1 MDDLQKMKIA
11 KKSYHFD
18 VRRKF
23 ESSNHYKVV
32 QKSPIEKIRMA
43 LNSSLKPK
51 TPPKSSL
58 AQKSQKAVPSGGF
71 DLKMVGLAVFVAL
84 LILVGGILYV
94 QGQITQILST
104 PVQNFATPQ
113 FSSNLADHQL
123 LSYGQRGSTD
133 HVFLLNLDKEAA
145 NLDNL
150 TIQISTYEKRIP
162 SEVFVLSS
170 ERTDAQTYSDFIS
183 SLKENLGSKN
193 IPVNEISLSELQSLT
208 SPAFVII
215 PSGAIPKELLGIDS
229 NTNIAKLTQRGF
241 VFIFIGQPFTKYLD
255 GTVKT
260 TPSNVLDSLPFVFNE
275 RSITPS
281 TSDISLFQPL
291 YKVTTRSQGWF
302 ASEVFG
308 SLSVAQY
315 EDGAIIF
322 VPQTLDK
329 GWQNRDFRSAAK
341 DISSIITKVP
351 WLTPNSENK
360 TYSFNSSILGSG
372 SLTIYSNPFPDS
384 FGTARISMIG
394 SLSGIA
400 KKPEQLFYSYLNSSP
415 KGELFIDEG
424 STVVP
429 SSITGKSIRLNSI
442 LTSPN
447 PLKVPMNLNFYNSKG
462 DLTLSLSQGEVDVQS
477 ETSFDIR
484 LDVPKDEYLVTLVD
498 DFGTVYAQSYLKVV
512 TLEVTPFGNNRE
524 KNSVYLFK
532 AFRES
537 TPVPVQDLTVSVD
550 NGKYGTYN
558 IASVDADSFI
568 SVDVSSK
575 TGGDFLPYG
584 THTFKFTSPTGLD
597 VTVPIERREAQTIF
611 KDPIFWVTMLLAGGI
626 VLIGVFFARPEI
638 PTLTLDIPDF
648 PPIERSKVFLN
659 VDAVLNIFDRVNSNY
674 RWQNTPLTLSEIKN
688 GFKDVYYS
696 GKPVIISDYNL
707 ESLLAQLKSKS
718 FVGEYAGYYG
728 LLSWEAKTKHSFE
741 YLATFR
747 KVRDWCI
754 NNALPFT
761 AIGES
766 KEADTVLSILG
777 QPFFLHFYNLKESS
791 LDNLLSRVLKTSSKG
806 VSIVLFKSDLEK
818 RLFSNNLYWGSS
830 LPLKVKLEV
839 EGNSIFL
846 LTFEEFEKKIVE
858 FKGF

>member
-1 MDDLQKMKIA
+1 MKIA

-23 ESSNHYKVV
+23 ESSKHYKVV
-32 QKSPIEKIRMA
+32 EKSPIEKIRLA

-51 TPPKSSL
+51 PLAKSYTH
-58 AQKSQKAVPSGGF
+58 QKSQKSVPSGGF
-71 DLKMVGLAVFVAL
+71 DLKLVGMAVFVAL
-84 LILVGGILYV
+84 LILAGGIFYV

-104 PVQNFATPQ
+104 PPQNFATPSL
-113 FSSNLADHQL
+113 SSTLVDHQL
-123 LSYGQRGSTD
+123 LSYGPRGSTD
-133 HVFLLNLDKEAA
+133 HVFLLSLNKEVSS
-145 NLDNL
+145 LDNL
-150 TIQISTYEKRIP
+150 TIQISTYDKRIP
-162 SEVFVLSS
+162 SEVFVLTS
-170 ERTDAQTYSDFIS
+170 ERTDAQTYPDFIS
-183 SLKENLGSKN
+183 SLKENLGSKS

-260 TPSNVLDSLPFVFNE
+260 TPQNILDSLPFVFNE
-275 RSITPS
+275 RSVPPS

-291 YKVTTRSQGWF
+291 YKVTTKSQGWF
-302 ASEVFG
+302 ASEAFG

-315 EDGAIIF
+315 DDGAVVF

-329 GWQNRDFRSAAK
+329 GWQNRDFKSAAK

-351 WLTPNSENK
+351 WLTPNSQNK
-360 TYSFNSSILGSG
+360 SYYFNST
-372 SLTIYSNPFPDS
+372 SLIGQKLNLYSNEFPDS
-384 FGTARISMIG
+384 LGTARVNVIG
-394 SLSGIA
+394 SLSGIG
-400 KKPEQLFYSYLNSSP
+400 KKPEQLFYSYLNSSA
-415 KGELFIDEG
+415 KGELFVDEG

-447 PLKVPMNLNFYNSKG
+447 SLKVPMSLNFYNSSG
-462 DLTLSLSQGEVDVQS
+462 DLTLSLSQGDVDIQS

-484 LDVPKDEYLVTLVD
+484 LDVPKDEYFVTLVD
-498 DFGTVYAQSYLKVV
+498 DFGNVYAQNYLKVV
-512 TLEVTPFGNNRE
+512 TLEVNPFGNSRE

-532 AFRES
+532 AFREL

-558 IASVDADSFI
+558 IASVPADSFI

-584 THTFKFTSPTGLD
+584 IHSFKFTSPSGLD
-597 VTVPIERREAQTIF
+597 VTVSVERKEAQTIF

-626 VLIGVFFARPEI
+626 VLIGVFFARPEV
-638 PTLTLDIPDF
+638 PTLMLDIPDF
-648 PPIERSKVFLN
+648 PPIERTKVFLN
-659 VDAVLNIFDRVNSNY
+659 VDAVLNIFDKVNSNY

-688 GFKDVYYS
+688 GFKDIYYS

-707 ESLLAQLKSKS
+707 ESLLSQLKSKS
-718 FVGEYAGYYG
+718 LVGEYAGYYG
-728 LLSWEAKTKHSFE
+728 PILWETKTKHSFE

-747 KVRDWCI
+747 KIRDWCI

-766 KEADTVLSILG
+766 KDSDSVLSILG
-777 QPFFLHFYNLKESS
+777 QPFFVHFYNLKESS
-791 LDNLLSRVLKTSSKG
+791 IDTLLSKVLKTSSKG
-806 VSIVLFKSDLEK
+806 VTVVLFKNEVEK
-818 RLFSNNLYWGSS
+818 RVFSNNLYYGSS

-846 LTFEEFEKKIVE
+846 LTFDEFEKKIVE